1 MNKELRSWRFLVKV
15 AEVGSV
21 TRAAEQLHMTQ
32 PALSR
37 HLLQLEESTGVKLLM
52 RHGRGVRLTPAGEHF
67 RNVAE
72 EILERMT
79 SLGDELSAR
88 ASEPS
93 GEFAVGL
100 PMSWAGLVTAELVP
114 RFLRAFPKVKLRI
127 VEGATPDLRRA
138 LNARQLQMAV
148 MLDSEQDADLVLES
162 LVDECAYLVGNK
174 SSGIATGKR
183 ASFRVLAGQPLIQ
196 LPHETHVRVQVERAL
211 AKLRIQGDTLIE
223 INSLN
228 LLGFVERG
236 LGVSVLPASAV
247 ESYPRKQA
255 LSYTLMRDFTFSWC
269 IATLRSRPRTAA
281 MNEFAIV
288 LKQLLG
294 DIVGRG
300 LWPSARC
307 TWVR

>member
-1 MNKELRSWRFLVKV
+1 MNHELRSWRFLVKV

-37 HLLQLEESTGVKLLM
+37 HLQQLEESTGVELLM

-79 SLGDELSAR
+79 TLSDELSAR
-88 ASEPS
+88 ASEPT

-127 VEGATPDLRRA
+127 MEGATPDLRRA

-148 MLDSEQDADLVLES
+148 ILDTEQDAGVKLES
-162 LVDECAYLVGNK
+162 LVDEGVYLVGNK
-174 SSGIATGKR
+174 SAGIPAGKR
-183 ASFRVLAGQPLIQ
+183 ANFRMLAGQPLIQ
-196 LPHETHVRVQVERAL
+196 LPHETHLRVQVEKAL
-211 AKLRIQGDTLIE
+211 EKLRITGDTLIE

-228 LLGFVERG
+228 LLGFVEKG
-236 LGVSVLPASAV
+236 LGIAVLPTSAV
-247 ESYPRKQA
+247 ESYVRKHD
-255 LSYTLMRDFTFSWC
+255 LSYTLMRDLTFSWC
-269 IATLRSRPRTAA
+269 VATLRSRPRTAA
-281 MNEFAIV
+281 MNEFETV

-307 TWVR
+307 TWAR